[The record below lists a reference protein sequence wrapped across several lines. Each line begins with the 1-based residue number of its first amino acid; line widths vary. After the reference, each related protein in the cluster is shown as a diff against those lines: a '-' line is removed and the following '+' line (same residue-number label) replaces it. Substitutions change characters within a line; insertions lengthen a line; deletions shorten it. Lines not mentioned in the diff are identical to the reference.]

1 MKAPRRQRD
10 PLARALDWLARRD
23 RSERELRDRLRQWGA
38 EPEEVEA
45 VMAKLSERGLV
56 DDRAFADKL
65 RDWHC
70 RHDPVGPLRFSQKL
84 RQRGVTGET
93 AAAATEPLRD
103 LDLQRE
109 LARGLLLKRLPSLL
123 ALEPEARTR
132 RMRGYLARRGFAE
145 AVVRELCIPLLRDDL
160 SLEDYDH
167 DPQ

>member
-1 MKAPRRQRD
+1 MSQPRRRE

-38 EPEEVEA
+38 DPEEVEA
-45 VMAKLSERGLV
+45 VMAHLSERGLV

-70 RHDPVGPLRFSQKL
+70 RHDPVGPLRLTQKL
-84 RQRGVTGET
+84 RQRGVEGET
-93 AAAATEPLRD
+93 AAAAAEPLRD
-103 LDLQRE
+103 LDVQRD
-109 LARGLLLKRLPSLL
+109 LARGLLLKRLPALL
-123 ALEPEARTR
+123 ALRPEARAR

-145 AVVRELCIPLLRDDL
+145 AVVRELCHPLLREDL

-167 DPQ
+167 DPR